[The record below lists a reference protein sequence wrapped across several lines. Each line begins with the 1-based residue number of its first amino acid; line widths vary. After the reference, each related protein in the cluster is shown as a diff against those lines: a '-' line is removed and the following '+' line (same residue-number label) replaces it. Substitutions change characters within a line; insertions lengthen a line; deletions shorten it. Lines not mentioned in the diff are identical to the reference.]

1 MVEND
6 PEETFGPVKQQTRT
20 QPAPEPAQSKRDT
33 VSFGDESDEEYET
46 DANGKRGAR
55 SKLKGKLGARREQH
69 HEKKREKA
77 DHQLEQ
83 KMQEKELSKT
93 NAVTVSQVH
102 VIRQLFQLFVLV
114 SAYGNFLMQQVYIVL
129 RPPVCW
135 LK

>member
-6 PEETFGPVKQQTRT
+6 PEETFGPVKQQTRA

-33 VSFGDESDEEYET
+33 VGFGDESDEEYET

-77 DHQLEQ
+77 DHQLEH

-93 NAVTVSQVH
+93 NAVTVSQVNMISSSSNCLCLCLH
-102 VIRQLFQLFVLV
+102 
-114 SAYGNFLMQQVYIVL
+114 GNFLIQQVYIVH
-129 RPPVCW
+129 RPPLCW

>member
-6 PEETFGPVKQQTRT
+6 PEETFGPVKQQRRT
-20 QPAPEPAQSKRDT
+20 QPAPEPAQSKRDN
-33 VSFGDESDEEYET
+33 VGFGDESDEESET

-83 KMQEKELSKT
+83 KMQEKELSKA
-93 NAVTVSQVH
+93 NAVTVRQTCRVH
-102 VIRQLFQLFVLV
+102 VIRQLFPTVCACV
-114 SAYGNFLMQQVYIVL
+114 SAYGNIS
-129 RPPVCW
+129 
-135 LK
+135 